1 MMKQILMRRRFI
13 PVSLQIPT
21 RVCRTVPAAEA
32 YKVHNRGVF
41 QEKGKRH
48 SRLPFIKKRIQKQN
62 K

>member
-1 MMKQILMRRRFI
+1 MRRRFI